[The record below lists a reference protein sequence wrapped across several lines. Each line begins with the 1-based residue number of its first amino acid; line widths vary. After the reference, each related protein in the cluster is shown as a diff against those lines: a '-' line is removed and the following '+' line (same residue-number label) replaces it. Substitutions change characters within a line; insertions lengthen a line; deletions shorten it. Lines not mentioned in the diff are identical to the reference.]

1 MLPQTFAPGR
11 RLISPFTFHRV
22 PGDRLP
28 QER

>member
-1 MLPQTFAPGR
+1 MQPRTSTPGR

>member
-11 RLISPFTFHRV
+11 RLISLSTFQSV